1 VIPKTHR
8 QIRLA
13 ARPTGYPTDADFR
26 LVESPVPEPGPG
38 EFLARIVYLSLD
50 PYMRGRM
57 SDARSYVPPVA
68 LGDVMEGGTVGEVVR
83 SSHPGFA
90 VGDVVEAR
98 LGWQEYAV
106 STGKGVR
113 KIDPTVA
120 PISTALGVL
129 GMPGLT
135 AYFGLLEVGQP
146 KAGETVVVS
155 AASGAVGGLVG
166 QIAKLKGCRAV
177 GLAGS
182 DAKVRYLTEELGYDA
197 GINYRTAP
205 DLDEALRAACPGGI
219 DVYFD
224 NVGGRITEAVSRH
237 VNMFARFAVCGLVSQ
252 YNLAEPELAPRNERF
267 VLVSRVRIQG
277 FLVFDFAARYKEGL
291 AQLTEW
297 LRQGRLRYREDIV
310 DGLERAP
317 AALTALLQGR
327 NFGKMLVRVG
337 PDPGATRT
345 VPKGGS

>member
-1 VIPKTHR
+1 MIPAMHR
-8 QIRLA
+8 QVRLA
-13 ARPTGYPTDADFR
+13 ARPVGYPKETDFR

-38 EFLARIVYLSLD
+38 EFLVRVIYLSLD

-57 SDARSYVPPVA
+57 SDARSYVPPVT

-83 SSHPGFA
+83 SNHPGYA
-90 VGDVVEAR
+90 VGDIVEGR

-106 STGKGVR
+106 SAGKGVR
-113 KIDPTVA
+113 KLDPTVA

-146 KAGETVVVS
+146 KPGETVVVS

-166 QIAKLKGCRAV
+166 QIARLKGCRAV

-182 DAKVRYLTEELGYDA
+182 DAKVDYITRELGFDA
-197 GINYRTAP
+197 GINYRMAP
-205 DLDEALRAACPGGI
+205 DLDAALHAACPGGI

-237 VNMFARFAVCGLVSQ
+237 VNPFARFAICGLISQ
-252 YNLAEPELAPRNERF
+252 YNLTEPELAPRNERF
-267 VLVSRVRIQG
+267 VLVNRVRIQG
-277 FLVFDFAARYKEGL
+277 FIVFDFAARYRDGL

-297 LRQGRLRYREDIV
+297 VRQGKLKYREHFV

-317 AALTALLQGR
+317 AALIGLLQGK
-327 NFGKMLVRVG
+327 NFGKMVVRVG
-337 PDPGATRT
+337 PGP
-345 VPKGGS
+345 V